1 MLGPKSQ
8 SDAVVARVR
17 MFIAGT
23 KSPAESAERDS
34 RGSRRASGHV
44 VIQPTFVNLPLVR
57 TTTRPWHL
65 GFESLIFVNLS
76 LLPFS
81 LNL

>member
-23 KSPAESAERDS
+23 KSPAESAERARAARAARAVTLLFS
-34 RGSRRASGHV
+34 RPS
-44 VIQPTFVNLPLVR
+44 
-57 TTTRPWHL
+57 
-65 GFESLIFVNLS
+65 
-76 LLPFS
+76 
-81 LNL
+81 